1 MPTKTITLKVPSNI
15 PKKKIIEA
23 IKRLELE
30 EKYKKTDNFKL
41 FVKDEDLK
49 IKIYKIAEF
58 VENYLKKHYPK
69 VKFKLSLEYDDSD
82 NEISISVI
90 FKSKISAKDA
100 ISIIDKVNEAVR
112 KSFSKDERKWIYIT
126 LF

>member
-1 MPTKTITLKVPSNI
+1 MGKITVEIPNNVSGKEILKEIETLVKL
-15 PKKKIIEA
+15 KKYNTDIGFDFLNDYDK
-23 IKRLELE
+23 KRAL
-30 EKYKKTDNFKL
+30 
-41 FVKDEDLK
+41 
-49 IKIYKIAEF
+49 KIAEF

-90 FKSKISAKDA
+90 FESKISAKDA